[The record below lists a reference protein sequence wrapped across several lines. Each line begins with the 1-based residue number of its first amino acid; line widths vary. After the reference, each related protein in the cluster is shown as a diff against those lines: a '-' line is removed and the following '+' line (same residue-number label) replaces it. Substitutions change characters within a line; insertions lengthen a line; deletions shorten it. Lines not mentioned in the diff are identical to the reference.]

1 MAIPR
6 DTSPPLSA
14 LDVKN
19 MAMEIKNKY
28 AQKNTTPPLS
38 SKWKQKKAVKIKRKS
53 LQKIPTSPAKQTVE
67 ASRQKKAIEI
77 KDKSLHKK
85 VTSPTKQTVEANG
98 LVAYDQSV
106 DDGECADAAPVSERL
121 RFSESVIEF
130 KDTKGVDDFS
140 IVVDNLV
147 IDSEIPK
154 HFLIKYYDLCLSQ
167 MTYLHENLL
176 KGMKVGFL
184 RARISKLKGLLF
196 ELNELWEA
204 KRKEQAKA
212 EEEMKIIKEK
222 LNDVRG
228 VIKNLDVEIE
238 TLKQKKG
245 QKLDTIFHKEA
256 NAPW

>member
-1 MAIPR
+1 MYSFSIAHKLVEGDVLVFQLIEHWKFKVYIVRVHGLNEIDGALGLLNLIP
-6 DTSPPLSA
+6 SGM
-14 LDVKN
+14 N
-19 MAMEIKNKY
+19 
-28 AQKNTTPPLS
+28 
-38 SKWKQKKAVKIKRKS
+38 
-53 LQKIPTSPAKQTVE
+53 
-67 ASRQKKAIEI
+67 
-77 KDKSLHKK
+77 
-85 VTSPTKQTVEANG
+85 VTNVS
-98 LVAYDQSV
+98 YDQSV
-106 DDGECADAAPVSERL
+106 DDGECADAAPVSEGL
-121 RFSESVIEF
+121 AFSESVIEF
-130 KDTKGVDDFS
+130 KDINGVDDFS
-140 IVVDNLV
+140 VVVDNLV

-222 LNDVRG
+222 LNDMRG